1 MGTQGVRQV
10 ASHKGGFGNL
20 HTVSVEKRVLQDGAY
35 DSQGLQKYVFLLALN
50 LQQFHLFFFLQ
61 PSFTPW
67 KVRSSISGTNGIF
80 SSFSEIETQGR
91 AFSKGFVQN

>member
-50 LQQFHLFFFLQ
+50 LQQFHLFFFYSQ
-61 PSFTPW
+61 VSHPG
-67 KVRSSISGTNGIF
+67 K
-80 SSFSEIETQGR
+80 
-91 AFSKGFVQN
+91 